1 MRMGRGEGH
10 QGEQKGNVRL
20 RDFSKKQ
27 IGWGDGW
34 RNTVPRWGD
43 RAERLRVM

>member
-1 MRMGRGEGH
+1 MDRGEGH
-10 QGEQKGNVRL
+10 QGGQKGKGRS

-27 IGWGDGW
+27 NAWGDGC